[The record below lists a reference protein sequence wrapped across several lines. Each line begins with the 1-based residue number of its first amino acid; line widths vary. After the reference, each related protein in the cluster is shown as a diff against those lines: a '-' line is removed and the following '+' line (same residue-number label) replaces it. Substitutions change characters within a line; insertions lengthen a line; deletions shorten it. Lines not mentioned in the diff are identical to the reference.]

1 MELIFIRHGEPAW
14 GTQPDPGLTDRG
26 HRQSELTATLFSE
39 DHMRL
44 NEIFVSPR
52 RRARETAAPIEAVTG
67 VRATVVQDLTE
78 VRLPDG
84 ETFESFPD
92 RISTIMLALLDET
105 GVRPHGA
112 GGGVWDSESS
122 DHRIAIVAHRGTN
135 AFALSFLL
143 GIEPTQWEWERFY
156 LGHSS
161 MARLKLV
168 PQDSGHIFSLRVFND
183 RNHLPYEMRT
193 R

>member
-26 HRQSELTATLFSE
+26 RRQSELAATLFSE
-39 DHMRL
+39 DHMRP

-84 ETFESFPD
+84 ETFPLFHD
-92 RISTIMLALLDET
+92 RISTIMQTLLNET
-105 GVRPHGA
+105 GVRPDNTDPQ
-112 GGGVWDSESS
+112 VWDSEAN

-156 LGHSS
+156 LGHASL
-161 MARLKLV
+161 ARLKLV
-168 PQDSGHIFSLRVFND
+168 PLEGEHIFSLRVFND
-183 RNHLPYEMRT
+183 RNHLPHEMRT